1 MAGSFLL
8 ASQPVLNWN
17 DIGRRAVASTTGPCL
32 YFPPMDESA
41 LSPSRNDCPHPLVRA
56 PRAAIVGR
64 RPTARLYPAPPGL
77 QGAIAVILSRDARE
91 CQLSDEQ
98 RLTHFPASPVMSLS
112 WFSSQS
118 VGTVETEGGGWRW
131 RPFGT
136 SLVITGSRSTPTVT
150 WSPTNGYGGMICFTP
165 DVARTLF
172 ELDPAAVHDRF
183 VPARDALGAHWRSFL
198 DALESATDD
207 TAVLA
212 EIAEHV
218 GARWRTIEGRT
229 SAQPTL
235 RELGRHWVQRLA
247 LQSRD
252 WQRGLSARQAER
264 RIKAFSGRSLRDWQ
278 SLVRTDGVFFAAR
291 DRFEAGLRL
300 DWAEIAQDEGFA
312 DQAHLSR
319 AVRRI
324 TGFPPSEFAQRF
336 VEDESFWVYRLWV

>member
-1 MAGSFLL
+1 MTRSFLL
-8 ASQPVLNWN
+8 PIPHVLNAN
-17 DIGRRAVASTTGPCL
+17 DIGRRVVAPKTGPCL

-41 LSPSRNDCPHPLVRA
+41 LSPARNACPHPLVRA
-56 PRAAIVGR
+56 PRVATIGT
-64 RPTARLYPAPPGL
+64 RPAARLHPAPPGL

-112 WFSSQS
+112 WFSGQW
-118 VGTVETEGGGWRW
+118 VGTVETEGSGWCW
-131 RPFGT
+131 RPYGA
-136 SLVITGSRSTPTVT
+136 SLVIAGSRSEPTVT

-165 DVARTLF
+165 DIARTLF
-172 ELDPAAVHDRF
+172 GLDPAAVHDRF
-183 VPARDALGAHWRSFL
+183 VPAHDALGDHWRSFL
-198 DALESATDD
+198 DALESAADD
-207 TAVLA
+207 TVVLSA
-212 EIAEHV
+212 IAEHV
-218 GARWRTIEGRT
+218 GPRWRSIEGRT
-229 SAQPTL
+229 AAQPTL

-247 LQSRD
+247 LQSRE

-278 SLVRTDGVFFAAR
+278 SLVRTEGVFFAAR
-291 DRFEAGLRL
+291 DRFEAGLPF
-300 DWAEIAQDEGFA
+300 DWAGIAQDEGFA

-324 TGFPPSEFAQRF
+324 TGFPPSAQRF

>member
-8 ASQPVLNWN
+8 AIQPVLNRN

-41 LSPSRNDCPHPLVRA
+41 LSASRNDCPHPLVRA

-207 TAVLA
+207 TAA
-212 EIAEHV
+212 TTED
-218 GARWRTIEGRT
+218 TT
-229 SAQPTL
+229 SADTDSGVDTDEFLSKCQDAVAGTPA
-235 RELGRHWVQRLA
+235 EDAGNQICQQAADA
-247 LQSRD
+247 LEQCAGEAND
-252 WQRGLSARQAER
+252 DATIQAC
-264 RIKAFSGRSLRDWQ
+264 
-278 SLVRTDGVFFAAR
+278 
-291 DRFEAGLRL
+291 
-300 DWAEIAQDEGFA
+300 QDAA
-312 DQAHLSR
+312 DQAVKQLE
-319 AVRRI
+319 A
-324 TGFPPSEFAQRF
+324 TAG
-336 VEDESFWVYRLWV
+336 